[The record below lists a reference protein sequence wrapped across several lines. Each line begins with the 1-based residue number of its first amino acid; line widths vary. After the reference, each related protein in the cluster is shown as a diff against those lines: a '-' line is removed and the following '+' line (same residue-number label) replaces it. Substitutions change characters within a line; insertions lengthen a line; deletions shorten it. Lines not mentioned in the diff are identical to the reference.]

1 MSLSKLHLQ
10 ILNALIEDPRRS
22 IARIAEQTRL
32 TARRVRRLV
41 KELVDGQALRFTVL
55 LELGEAE
62 SIPFLMRI
70 TWDEK
75 AVDHQALIAWLNDK
89 FPLAIWE
96 TYISVDSPVLICLF
110 TGENLNEVDLI
121 SRTTRHYEP
130 VQTVTVIIAKHHN
143 YFPGPR
149 DQIMN
154 SLLKGAGLR

>member
-1 MSLSKLHLQ
+1 MD
-10 ILNALIEDPRRS
+10 DPRKS
-22 IARIAEQTRL
+22 IASIAEQTKL
-32 TARRVRRLV
+32 TARRVRKIV
-41 KELVDGQALRFTVL
+41 KELVEGKAVHFTVL

-75 AVDHQALIAWLNDK
+75 AVDDQALIAWLNDK
-89 FPLAIWE
+89 FPLSLWE

-121 SRTTRHYEP
+121 SRATRRYEP

-154 SLLKGAGLR
+154 SLLKEEGLR